1 MPLNKFIDGFYG
13 TYMYNCI
20 KFIFVLS
27 KLSSA
32 LFFHPESWV
41 NNSGFNYEHGST
53 HSEYKRYYVFSPYW
67 CLGLESQ
74 KFELLYKGLKLREI
88 LWRIEAIEG
97 TTVKNWEYGF
107 RLSGVRGRSRWS
119 DSDGMSAFRLSQEL
133 NKSGRHKLFQTI
145 LVNGRKH
152 CSASLFLRMESK
164 SGRILFVE

>member
-20 KFIFVLS
+20 NLYLS
-27 KLSSA
+27 CQNSL
-32 LFFHPESWV
+32 LLYFFHTESWV
-41 NNSGFNYEHGST
+41 NNSGYIYVHGSW
-53 HSEYKRYYVFSPYW
+53 HPGYKRYYVFSPYW

-119 DSDGMSAFRLSQEL
+119 DSDGMSAFRLSLEL

-145 LVNGRKH
+145 LVMAENIVLQ
-152 CSASLFLRMESK
+152 ANF
-164 SGRILFVE
+164 